1 MDFAPL
7 VARDL
12 RRQVIDMFA
21 GTDDSGQIFG
31 VVLIYDVEP
40 ITRLRFM
47 ALHRLLWLR
56 RHLQLEL
63 GLTLCDSTWVGVR
76 VAQVVQLV
84 AWF

>member
-1 MDFAPL
+1 
-7 VARDL
+7 
-12 RRQVIDMFA
+12 MFA

-63 GLTLCDSTWVGVR
+63 RLTLCDSTGVGVR

-84 AWF
+84 AWFYDFNL